1 MYALPGVAGVA
12 QRDTALS
19 TSAEGARAA
28 KAANAA
34 RRRRTPP
41 PTPGGRG
48 PKKAGR
54 SPAGGPPAG
63 AARASEAQPQ
73 RGGGGGAPSRP
84 SRPGRKREPAAARRA
99 SAASTEQPKGER
111 SRQGERRPPEPAR
124 AAARAAARG
133 AGGRSRPSGGRR
145 QGPIGRAS
153 RRGTKAAGQGAAGGG
168 PAGREARSEAE
179 GPARAA
185 GRARGRSGARARRAA
200 AHQKCPAAERRGS
213 GAGWP
218 RRICAGAGA
227 PDRAMRRSEGGEWS
241 GLRHSTPPWC
251 SLIIDHEKNK
261 SAKNVRHWRTLGRQK
276 YPGRLTEVRRPGI
289 LAEMPEFAVLASRQ
303 VRGSAPIPQPIEFY
317 HIGRGESSVA
327 TSRQGRFFCAEK
339 RERRG

>member
-48 PKKAGR
+48 P
-54 SPAGGPPAG
+54 GPR
-63 AARASEAQPQ
+63 AASCGHDGV
-73 RGGGGGAPSRP
+73 RGGV
-84 SRPGRKREPAAARRA
+84 E
-99 SAASTEQPKGER
+99 
-111 SRQGERRPPEPAR
+111 
-124 AAARAAARG
+124 
-133 AGGRSRPSGGRR
+133 
-145 QGPIGRAS
+145 
-153 RRGTKAAGQGAAGGG
+153 
-168 PAGREARSEAE
+168 
-179 GPARAA
+179 
-185 GRARGRSGARARRAA
+185 
-200 AHQKCPAAERRGS
+200 
-213 GAGWP
+213 
-218 RRICAGAGA
+218 
-227 PDRAMRRSEGGEWS
+227 
-241 GLRHSTPPWC
+241 GLRHSTPPRC

-261 SAKNVRHWRTLGRQK
+261 SAKNVRYWRTLGRQK